1 MEDTRDIIAE
11 IIGDISSIGY
21 IDLRGVG
28 AMAAERE
35 IDGVEYLQ
43 MGTILGEY
51 EKMTGRKAQTVSK
64 SLGRITAIMWESGN
78 RDVFRELYQGHLP
91 STCPSP
97 KSLVIR
103 LAYFERRRKRQMK
116 DVPNALVLGPV

>member
-21 IDLRGVG
+21 KDLRGVV
-28 AMAAERE
+28 ALAAERD

-91 STCPSP
+91 STWPRAGAW
-97 KSLVIR
+97 K
-103 LAYFERRRKRQMK
+103 RKE
-116 DVPNALVLGPV
+116 G